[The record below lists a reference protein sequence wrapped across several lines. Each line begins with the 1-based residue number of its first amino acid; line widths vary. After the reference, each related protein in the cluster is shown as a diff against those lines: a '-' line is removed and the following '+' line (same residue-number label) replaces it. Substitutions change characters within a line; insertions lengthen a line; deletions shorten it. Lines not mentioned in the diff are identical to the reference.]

1 MGYIERL
8 LGENERIL
16 FRTHPHP
23 VVLLRPVL
31 GYGVLT
37 GVLIGLALAGGAAFP
52 TLTPPLLIAGLA
64 LAAIPLILLIHTLLR
79 WWNEV
84 YLVTTRRVVQ
94 VEGILN
100 KSVMDSSLEKVND
113 VMLRQSL
120 LGRLLNY
127 GDIEILTASEI
138 GVNRLRCI
146 ADPLRFKQVMLD
158 QKAALEER
166 FALEGEEGGED
177 RARLLMHLEA
187 LRRSGL
193 LSEEEFEAKRQALLK
208 SQG

>member
-1 MGYIERL
+1 
-8 LGENERIL
+8 
-16 FRTHPHP
+16 
-23 VVLLRPVL
+23 
-31 GYGVLT
+31 
-37 GVLIGLALAGGAAFP
+37 
-52 TLTPPLLIAGLA
+52 
-64 LAAIPLILLIHTLLR
+64 
-79 WWNEV
+79 
-84 YLVTTRRVVQ
+84 
-94 VEGILN
+94 
-100 KSVMDSSLEKVND
+100 MDSSLEKVND

-158 QKAALEER
+158 QKAALEGR

-208 SQG
+208 SRG

>member
-127 GDIEILTASEI
+127 GDIEI
-138 GVNRLRCI
+138 
-146 ADPLRFKQVMLD
+146 
-158 QKAALEER
+158 
-166 FALEGEEGGED
+166 
-177 RARLLMHLEA
+177 
-187 LRRSGL
+187 
-193 LSEEEFEAKRQALLK
+193 
-208 SQG
+208 